1 MLSDVTLSW
10 HAEALAE
17 VATIQQFSA
26 PLGLFPYMQFGKK
39 NSAPEL
45 PQFSSALPIRP
56 WSNRKSRFVSAIL
69 TDERR
74 KVIWKI
80 HAKKRL

>member
-39 NSAPEL
+39 KSAQEL
-45 PQFSSALPIRP
+45 PPVFVSSAYKTL
-56 WSNRKSRFVSAIL
+56 VQ
-69 TDERR
+69 
-74 KVIWKI
+74 
-80 HAKKRL
+80 

>member
-1 MLSDVTLSW
+1 MFSDVTLSW

-39 NSAPEL
+39 NL
-45 PQFSSALPIRP
+45 
-56 WSNRKSRFVSAIL
+56 
-69 TDERR
+69 RR
-74 KVIWKI
+74 NFPSF
-80 HAKKRL
+80 RQLCL